1 MNDSLN
7 DQNRNKNSS
16 IGYKET
22 EVRQRNSST
31 IRSNS
36 ANRHSSAHP
45 SPARIRAE
53 RAKARMR
60 RKRRRLILTAA
71 TFTILIAA
79 VAGTVFVIG
88 KLISALTDSRQNI
101 VDETGISESTE
112 DSIGTMPP
120 ETSSVQAD
128 PLTGPAS
135 YGITFISD
143 LSSYEEFMDPV
154 DRDGYLLIAN
164 KTTSLDESYMPDD
177 LTDLA
182 DTRADGR
189 AVQKLRNNA
198 AKAFE
203 AMFIEMRACGY
214 TDVSITSGYRS
225 YSYQASLFEEY
236 TNKELANHPG
246 WTREQAEEMAATYSA
261 RPGTS
266 EHQTGLCCDM
276 HNLSAADKAFANKPA
291 YTWLCDNS
299 WKFGI
304 ILRYPEDKT
313 NITGY
318 DFEPWHYRYVGRY
331 HAYKIHESGLC
342 LEEYV
347 SQLNASDTEK

>member
-1 MNDSLN
+1 MNNSIN
-7 DQNRNKNSS
+7 NRNRNKNSD
-16 IGYKET
+16 IRYKRT
-22 EVRQRNSST
+22 DSRQNNHTAASS
-31 IRSNS
+31 
-36 ANRHSSAHP
+36 HSGRQSPPYP

-71 TFTILIAA
+71 TSVVLIAA
-79 VAGTVFVIG
+79 VAGTVFIIG
-88 KLISALTDSRQNI
+88 KLISALTDSKPSSG
-101 VDETGISESTE
+101 DETSISETSENSPDTL
-112 DSIGTMPP
+112 PP
-120 ETSSVQAD
+120 ETSSVGANQ
-128 PLTGPAS
+128 LTGPAS

-143 LSSYEEFMDPV
+143 LSSYEEYMDPV

-164 KTTSLDESYMPDD
+164 KTTSLDESYIPDD
-177 LTDLA
+177 LTELA

-189 AVQKLRNNA
+189 TVQKLRYNA

-225 YSYQASLFEEY
+225 YTYQAELFENY

-261 RPGTS
+261 RAGTS

-276 HNLSAADKAFANKPA
+276 HNLSSADKAFANNPV

-342 LEEYV
+342 LEEYI
-347 SQLNASDTEK
+347 SQLNTSGS

>member
-1 MNDSLN
+1 MNDSIN
-7 DQNRNKNSS
+7 DKSKNPDNRYKRSEGRLKNYAAAPNHSGRQNS
-16 IGYKET
+16 
-22 EVRQRNSST
+22 VRP
-31 IRSNS
+31 
-36 ANRHSSAHP
+36 SSA
-45 SPARIRAE
+45 RLRAE

-60 RKRRRLILTAA
+60 RKRRRLIFTAI
-71 TFTILIAA
+71 TTVVLIAA
-79 VAGTVFVIG
+79 VVGTVFVIG
-88 KLISALTDSRQNI
+88 RLISALTDRNHNLGN
-101 VDETGISESTE
+101 ETGISETGEKSPETL
-112 DSIGTMPP
+112 PP
-120 ETSSVQAD
+120 ETDSVQAE
-128 PLTGPAS
+128 PLTGPAA

-143 LSSYEEFMDPV
+143 LSSYEEYMDPA

-177 LTDLA
+177 LTELA

-189 AVQKLRNNA
+189 TVQKLRYNA

-225 YSYQASLFEEY
+225 YSYQAKLFEDY

-246 WTREQAEEMAATYSA
+246 WTLEQAEEMAATYSA
-261 RPGTS
+261 RAGTS

-276 HNLSAADKAFANKPA
+276 HNLSSADKAFANEPV

-313 NITGY
+313 DITGY

-331 HAYKIHESGLC
+331 HASKIHESGLC
-342 LEEYV
+342 LEEYI
-347 SQLNASDTEK
+347 SQLNISVPEK